1 MKPFRSHRVTGP
13 RAQWGQAL
21 IWMMG
26 TLATAVAV
34 LYGVYNVAQVTNGK
48 EKAVNAADAA
58 ALAGSTAEARML
70 NLMAYNN
77 RAMMANEAFLAQLS
91 ALESWLG
98 YVSTT
103 GENVGKILD
112 LIPYL
117 EELGVLLQEAGEMA
131 QEGQTAIG
139 EAIDVA
145 VIPAL
150 EVSKTTFHLAHAAL
164 ADFGGLVAQ
173 DAASKIVAANNA
185 TFNAHKDAGVSIDN
199 SAGVLALTMTKN
211 NTAWI
216 GFTKYYDG
224 NGRADAKEVLLNSR
238 DDFTTTRNGHDLPI
252 WNFDWV
258 VLGGDKRGG
267 SKLVDYTRWEHE
279 DDYELWTWDGKTTY
293 YPIGWGRSNI
303 AKNSSSGNRWG
314 SHAVNARA
322 YAAGKNHSGWSG
334 VPSIYDTADKKKADL
349 ATLSIDY
356 FVAVK
361 RAQPANLTTQEL
373 KMQKVHSTSRLGS
386 PEMNERLQSN
396 QVAALGKAHVF
407 FERPKAGLKNDWTAP
422 AGLARPDSAKEYGSL
437 FSPYWQARLT
447 DYTQKEKGLMYAA
460 MGIDPILA
468 PLTPG
473 GH

>member
-1 MKPFRSHRVTGP
+1 MKPLRSHRVTGP

-26 TLATAVAV
+26 ILATAVAI

-98 YVSTT
+98 YVSET
-103 GENVGKILD
+103 GEHVGEILD

-131 QEGQTAIG
+131 DEGQTAIG
-139 EAIDVA
+139 EAIDL
-145 VIPAL
+145 VIPVL
-150 EVSKTTFHLAHAAL
+150 EATKTAFHLGHAAL
-164 ADFGGLVAQ
+164 ADLGGLVAQ

-185 TFNAHKDAGVSIDN
+185 TFNLHKDAGVSVDN
-199 SAGVLALTMTKN
+199 SAAVLALTMTKN

-224 NGRADAKEVLLNSR
+224 NNRADAKEVLLNSR
-238 DDFTTTRNGHDLPI
+238 DDFTTTRNGHDFPI
-252 WNFDWV
+252 WNFDWF

-267 SKLVDYTRWEHE
+267 SRLVDYDRWEHE
-279 DDYELWTWDGKTTY
+279 DDYELWTGVVKKTY
-293 YPIGWGRSNI
+293 IPVGWGRSNI
-303 AKNSSSGNRWG
+303 AKSSTSGNLWG
-314 SHAVNARA
+314 SHEVNDLA
-322 YAAGKNHSGWSG
+322 YGAGKKHSGWSG
-334 VPSIYDTADKKKADL
+334 VPSVYDMADKKKADL

-373 KMQKVHSTSRLGS
+373 KMQHAHSSSVLGS
-386 PEMNERLQSN
+386 SEMNERLQGN

-407 FERPKAGLKNDWTAP
+407 FERPKAGLSNDWTAP
-422 AGLARPDSAKEYGSL
+422 AGLARPDGAKEYGSL

-447 DYTQKEKGLMYAA
+447 DYTKTEKAAMYTA
-460 MGIDPILA
+460 MGIDPLLA

>member
-1 MKPFRSHRVTGP
+1 MKPFRSRRVTGP

-58 ALAGSTAEARML
+58 ALAGSTVEARML
-70 NLMAYNN
+70 NLIAYNN

-98 YVSTT
+98 YVYET
-103 GENVGKILD
+103 GENVGTILD

-117 EELGVLLQEAGEMA
+117 EELGVLLQEAGDMA
-131 QEGQTAIG
+131 QEGQTALG
-139 EAIDVA
+139 EAIDV

-150 EVSKTTFHLAHAAL
+150 EASKTAFHLGHAAL
-164 ADFGGLVAQ
+164 ANFGGLVAQ

-185 TFNAHKDAGVSIDN
+185 TFNAHKDAGLSVDN
-199 SAGVLALTMTKN
+199 SAGVLALTMTRN
-211 NTAWI
+211 NAAWV

-224 NGRADAKEVLLNSR
+224 DGRADAKQVLLNSR
-238 DDFTTTRNGHDLPI
+238 DDFTTTRNGHDFPI
-252 WNFDWV
+252 WNFDWF

-267 SKLVDYTRWEHE
+267 SRLVNYDRWEHE
-279 DDYELWTWDGKTTY
+279 DDYELWEWDGKKHYTAV
-293 YPIGWGRSNI
+293 GWGRSNI
-303 AKNSSSGNRWG
+303 ARSSNSGNRWG
-314 SHAVNARA
+314 SHSVNARA
-322 YAAGKNHSGWSG
+322 YSAGKNHSGWSG
-334 VPSIYDTADKKKADL
+334 VPSIYDIADKKKTDR
-349 ATLSIDY
+349 ATLSVNF

-361 RAQPANLTTQEL
+361 RAQTANPTTQEL
-373 KMQKVHSTSRLGS
+373 KMQSAHSTSRLGS
-386 PEMNERLQSN
+386 SEMDERLQSN
-396 QVAALGKAHVF
+396 QLAALGKAHVF
-407 FERPKAGLKNDWTAP
+407 FERPKAGLTNDWTAP
-422 AGLARPDSAKEYGSL
+422 AGLARPDGAKEYGSL

-447 DYTQKEKGLMYAA
+447 DYTKAEKAEMYTA
-460 MGIDPILA
+460 MGIDPLLA
-468 PLTPG
+468 RLTPG